1 MSSIFE
7 WIGKNAY
14 WIFDGIGV
22 IVVTWILGIM
32 FKKRKNKEKNISI
45 IQKGGENSVNIQ
57 NNNIGSGN
65 NEWCSSRTIR
75 WKEFD

>member
-22 IVVTWILGIM
+22 IVITGILGVM
-32 FKKRKNKEKNISI
+32 FKKRKNKEKSISI
-45 IQKGGENSVNIQ
+45 AQKG
-57 NNNIGSGN
+57 
-65 NEWCSSRTIR
+65 
-75 WKEFD
+75 

>member
-22 IVVTWILGIM
+22 IVITGMLGVM
-32 FKKRKNKEKNISI
+32 FKKRKNKEKSISI
-45 IQKGGENSVNIQ
+45 AQKVGKNSVNIQ
-57 NNNIGSGN
+57 NNNIGSEN
-65 NEWCSSRTIR
+65 NE
-75 WKEFD
+75 

>member
-22 IVVTWILGIM
+22 TIIGGIIGIFAMHCMILMI
-32 FKKRKNKEKNISI
+32 
-45 IQKGGENSVNIQ
+45 
-57 NNNIGSGN
+57 
-65 NEWCSSRTIR
+65 
-75 WKEFD
+75 